1 MIAVD
6 SSVWI
11 ARLRNEPSHAVRKLD
26 EVIRP
31 RDILVGDLVM
41 LEVLQGARDER
52 HAARVERLLREFQIA
67 QMVDESISLS
77 AARHSRFLRDKGV
90 TVRRTV
96 DLLIASFCIE
106 RGYALLHQNHDF
118 DLMALHLPLAIA

>member
-1 MIAVD
+1 
-6 SSVWI
+6 
-11 ARLRNEPSHAVRKLD
+11 
-26 EVIRP
+26 
-31 RDILVGDLVM
+31 M